1 MEHLYCE
8 LCELQFDKQLVFDL
22 HLSIVHKDNQI
33 NYRSTLGKEE
43 SVENI
48 KEKSDEDI
56 KEEALEDIYEEIVLS
71 NFENDLTENNTLKC
85 TTCNKSYSQKKKLKR
100 HMKTVHREKIGKQI
114 QCNLCGKILQTKDR
128 LIQHKKSHQLN
139 SEEEQTYSCDICKY
153 KTNSKAYH
161 YDHIKRMHKAQ
172 PGLWM
177 CMSGTCKEKPKIF
190 YKPPANDEASEDT

>member
-56 KEEALEDIYEEIVLS
+56 KEEVLED
-71 NFENDLTENNTLKC
+71 TG
-85 TTCNKSYSQKKKLKR
+85 KS
-100 HMKTVHREKIGKQI
+100 
-114 QCNLCGKILQTKDR
+114 
-128 LIQHKKSHQLN
+128 
-139 SEEEQTYSCDICKY
+139 
-153 KTNSKAYH
+153 
-161 YDHIKRMHKAQ
+161 
-172 PGLWM
+172 
-177 CMSGTCKEKPKIF
+177 
-190 YKPPANDEASEDT
+190 